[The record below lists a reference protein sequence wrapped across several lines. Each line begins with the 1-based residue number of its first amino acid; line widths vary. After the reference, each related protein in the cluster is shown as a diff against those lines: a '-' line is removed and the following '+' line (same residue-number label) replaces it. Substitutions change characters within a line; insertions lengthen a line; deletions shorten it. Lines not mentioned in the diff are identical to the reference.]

1 MSKEKIRTS
10 PNLAETSPSHQQAMS
25 DGTDHFRSY
34 QYNVADHFKGLAQ
47 EDIKKTLKDTA
58 FPYAVCMEN
67 WISDFN
73 FSSLVRN
80 ANGFNAK
87 EVFYLGDKKWDK
99 RGALGTFN
107 YTDVHFVQTIDE
119 FVKLKD
125 RYVFVGIDNIA
136 GSVPLPSYSWPKN
149 ALMIFGS
156 EGTGL
161 TPEMQS
167 LCKEMVNIP
176 MFGSVR
182 SFNAAAS
189 SAVLMYDYV
198 SKFGK

>member
-1 MSKEKIRTS
+1 MSKIKVRTQPDLFLNS
-10 PNLAETSPSHQQAMS
+10 TKHQEAFVN
-25 DGTDHFRSY
+25 DKDFTAW
-34 QYNVADHFKGLAQ
+34 QYNVADHLKG
-47 EDIKKTLKDTA
+47 KTVDEIRQQLKTTA
-58 FPYAVCMEN
+58 HPFAVAMEN
-67 WISDFN
+67 WRGDFN

-107 YTDVHFVQTIDE
+107 YTDVNFISTIDE
-119 FVKLKD
+119 FIKLKE

-136 GSVPLPSYSWPKN
+136 GSVPLPSYTWPKN
-149 ALMIFGS
+149 ALMILGS

-161 TPEMQS
+161 TAEVQAMCQD
-167 LCKEMVNIP
+167 LVNIP

-189 SAVLMYDYV
+189 SAVVMYDYV
-198 SKFGK
+198 AKFGK